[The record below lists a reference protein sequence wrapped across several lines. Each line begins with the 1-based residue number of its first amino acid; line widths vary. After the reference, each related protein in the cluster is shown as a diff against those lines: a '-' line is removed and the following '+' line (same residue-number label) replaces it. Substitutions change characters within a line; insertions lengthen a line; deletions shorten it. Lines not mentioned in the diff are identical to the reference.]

1 MVRRSRVVSVEG
13 RFYFMMRDSEPG
25 NAQVEASRRSALI
38 LLANCVG
45 ESTLDEVTCWF

>member
-1 MVRRSRVVSVEG
+1 MLRRPLAVSAEC

-25 NAQVEASRRSALI
+25 NAQVGAARKAALI
-38 LLANCVG
+38 GLPNCVG